1 MEDSTLVNRVAA
13 SGLITINL
21 EDYFPQKAIVNFDIK
36 EYLFHGLI
44 LKEKDF
50 RAAMKQLDWSIYK
63 DKIVLVNCSTDAII
77 PLWAYMLIENYLIGV
92 VWDTYQGTEEE
103 YLRMHY
109 REAIDRIGVE
119 QYIDKRIVIK
129 GCGDKPVP
137 SYAYAKITN
146 RLMPYVQSL
155 MFGEPCSTVPIYKKP
170 KAASNE

>member
-1 MEDSTLVNRVAA
+1 MENSTLVNRVAA

-21 EDYFPQKAIVNFDIK
+21 EDYFPKNEIVYFDIK

-50 RAAMKQLDWSIYK
+50 REAMKQLDWSVYK
-63 DKIVLVNCSTDAII
+63 DKIVLVNCSTDAVI
-77 PLWAYMLIENYLIGV
+77 PLWAYMLIENYLITEA
-92 VWDTYQGTEEE
+92 WDTYQGTQDE

-109 REAIDRIGVE
+109 REVLDGIEVG

-129 GCGDKPVP
+129 GCGEKPVP
-137 SYAYAKITN
+137 SYAYAKITD
-146 RLMPYVQSL
+146 RLRPYVHSL

-170 KAASNE
+170 KTTSKE